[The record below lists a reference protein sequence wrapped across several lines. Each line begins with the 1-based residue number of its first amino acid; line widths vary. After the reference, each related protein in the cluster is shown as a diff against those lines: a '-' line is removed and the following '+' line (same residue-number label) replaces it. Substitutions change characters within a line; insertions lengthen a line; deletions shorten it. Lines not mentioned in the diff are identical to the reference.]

1 MTTATKTKQ
10 KQQQLPKVKGRS
22 SAWIDQK
29 GVLPARGVYKSASEL
44 YFRSK
49 NYEMRNTE
57 TTLNKVKTRFILFYD
72 SANTDKENSKSE
84 LLHKITP
91 SHQPTA
97 YSGVG
102 K

>member
-10 KQQQLPKVKGRS
+10 KHKLPTVKGRS

-44 YFRSK
+44 YFRSQ

-57 TTLNKVKTRFILFYD
+57 TSLHKVKTRFILPYD

-97 YSGVG
+97 YSGG
-102 K
+102 RK